1 MTALWLVQRR
11 QQAMNNKDTRR
22 ISRLTAILTQMQ
34 SKRISTATALAEK
47 FGVSIRTI
55 YRDMKVLEQAGV
67 PIYTADGKGYSLMD
81 GYRIPPVMFTEDEA
95 NALITIE
102 QVVMKNSDS
111 SLVAAYS
118 EAISK
123 IKAVLAYA
131 AKDKTELLAKRIA
144 VSPAIPKGATSSS
157 LTTVQQALTS
167 FKVLNIT
174 YRSAYKEETTE
185 RNIEPFALYYTLQ
198 ENWSL
203 IAYCRLRKAYRMFN
217 LDRITNIAQLDIG
230 FKPHELT
237 LAAYLKDKEKN
248 FQHP

>member
-1 MTALWLVQRR
+1 MKNDLT
-11 QQAMNNKDTRR
+11 R
-22 ISRLTAILTQMQ
+22 ISRLTAILTQLQ
-34 SKRISTATALAEK
+34 SKRILTSTTLAEK

-55 YRDMKVLEQAGV
+55 YRDIKILEQAGV
-67 PIYTADGKGYSLMD
+67 PIFTEDGKGYSLMD

-118 EAISK
+118 EAINK
-123 IKAVLAYA
+123 IKAVLLYST
-131 AKDKTELLAKRIA
+131 KDKIELLANRIA
-144 VSPAIPKGATSSS
+144 ISPAMPNSTTSNS
-157 LTTVQQALTS
+157 LTVIQHALTS

-174 YRSAYKEETTE
+174 YRSAHKNEITE
-185 RNIEPFALYYTLQ
+185 RNIEPFALYYTLK

-203 IAYCRLRKAYRMFN
+203 IAYCRLRKEYRMFN
-217 LDRITNIAQLDIG
+217 LDRIITIAQLDIR
-230 FKPHELT
+230 FKPHKIT
-237 LAAYLKDKEKN
+237 LSSYLKEKEKN